1 MIGGV
6 EWASVPSP
14 IGPLGVAVDG
24 SGVVAVR
31 FAGRPAEAMQ
41 AAEAMRPANPTG
53 PGLGWAL
60 LDAAW
65 EQLDGYFAG
74 TRTEFSLPLAE
85 LSGSAFELAIWAQI
99 AAIPYGETATY
110 GALAARV
117 GEPDAARAVGVA
129 CNRNP
134 VPILIPCHRVVG
146 ADGKLVGFGGG
157 LPRKRFLLELEAR
170 VWIERA
176 FSSG

>member
-1 MIGGV
+1 V
-6 EWASVPSP
+6 EWASVASP
-14 IGPLGVAVDG
+14 IGPLGVAVEE

-31 FAGRPAEAMQ
+31 FAGPA
-41 AAEAMRPANPTG
+41 G
-53 PGLGWAL
+53 PIRSAAL
-60 LDAAW
+60 LDTAK

-74 TRTEFSLPLAE
+74 ARTEFTLPLAQ

-117 GEPDAARAVGVA
+117 GEPDAARAVGMA

-134 VPILIPCHRVVG
+134 LPILIPCHRVVG

>member
-1 MIGGV
+1 V

-31 FAGRPAEAMQ
+31 FAGRPAEAI
-41 AAEAMRPANPTG
+41 RPAKATG
-53 PGLGWAL
+53 PDRPSAL
-60 LDAAW
+60 FDAAR

-74 TRTEFSLPLAE
+74 TRTEFSLPLAQ
-85 LSGSAFELAIWAQI
+85 LSGSPFELAIWAQI

-129 CNRNP
+129 CNHNP
-134 VPILIPCHRVVG
+134 VPILVPCHRVVG

-170 VWIERA
+170 VWIERV
-176 FSSG
+176 FSE